1 MHRPRSLLSLVLLVL
16 GACAG
21 TAMPKPPASSDEEA
35 VRQARAAQ
43 NQAIARR
50 DLDGVASF
58 WVEDVTV
65 TAGLGTV
72 LRGRDAYRRAF
83 ESDAALVYHRESE
96 TVRVSGNWA
105 IAWEEGTWT
114 GAREAGGAPLIAGR
128 YSAQW
133 VRQSDQWRIRS
144 ELFVALECSGI
155 GCSAVLSAPR

>member
-1 MHRPRSLLSLVLLVL
+1 MPRPRSLLSLSLLVL

-21 TAMPKPPASSDEEA
+21 TAMPKPPASSDEAA

-43 NQAIARR
+43 NQAIAGR

-72 LRGRDAYRRAF
+72 LRGRAAYRRAF

-96 TVRVSGNWA
+96 MVRASGNWA

-114 GAREAGGAPLIAGR
+114 GAREAGGTPLLAGR

-133 VRQSDQWRIRS
+133 VRQADGWRIRS
-144 ELFVALECSGI
+144 ELFVALECSGV
-155 GCSAVLSAPR
+155 GCNATLSAPR